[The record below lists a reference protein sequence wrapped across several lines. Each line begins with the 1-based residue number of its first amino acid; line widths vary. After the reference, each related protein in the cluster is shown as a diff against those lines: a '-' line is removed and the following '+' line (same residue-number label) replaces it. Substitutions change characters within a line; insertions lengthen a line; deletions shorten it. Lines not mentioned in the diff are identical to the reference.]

1 MSYFSNLTIEE
12 KRKILNLQPSILK
25 QLRNQIKMGDEAHII
40 DQIGGPSY
48 NQIIKK
54 LSEEEL
60 DLLIKGME
68 ASAAGDRL
76 SNSQPLLAIEKYKE
90 AAAILDWDEIAVM
103 SIGCIYA
110 NIGRNKEA
118 LTWLNKAYKL
128 NPSNARVK
136 RNLAALRSL

>member
-1 MSYFSNLTIEE
+1 MAYFSNLTIEE
-12 KRKILNLQPSILK
+12 KRKILNLQPSVLK
-25 QLRNQIKMGDEAHII
+25 QLSSQIKTGDETHIV

-48 NQIIKK
+48 NQILKK
-54 LSEEEL
+54 ISEEEI

-68 ASAAGDRL
+68 ANAEADRL
-76 SNSQPLLAIEKYKE
+76 SDSKPLRAIEKYKE
-90 AAAILDWDEIAVM
+90 AVSILDWDEIAVM

-118 LTWLNKAYKL
+118 LRWLNKAYQL

-136 RNLAALRSL
+136 RNLEALKSL